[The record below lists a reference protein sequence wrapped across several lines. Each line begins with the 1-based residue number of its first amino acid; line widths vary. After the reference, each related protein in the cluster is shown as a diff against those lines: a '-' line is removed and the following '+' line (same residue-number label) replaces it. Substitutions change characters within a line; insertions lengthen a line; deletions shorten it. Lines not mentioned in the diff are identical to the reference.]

1 MRRLLPLVTAACI
14 VATSAPAHAGSKSK
28 TSTTPT
34 KAAPDPTKDPIVQRI
49 LSDLQPLHPHLTAQ
63 EIVRTSN
70 ADLRKMYT
78 AMYIHQGMK
87 LLDAKHKAADI
98 PLKG

>member
-1 MRRLLPLVTAACI
+1 MRRLLPLMTAACI
-14 VATSAPAHAGSKSK
+14 VAISTPAWSKSK
-28 TSTTPT
+28 TSTSSI

-49 LSDLQPLHPHLTAQ
+49 LSDLQPLHPHLTAK
-63 EIVRTSN
+63 EIVQTSN

-87 LLDAKHKAADI
+87 LLDAKHKAAEV
-98 PLKG
+98 PLKN